1 MHADIDLQLALNNVM
16 DQLNRAM
23 YKHLGKEIQFMVKLD
38 IQLGVQK
45 GNELKLKEF
54 QIKLQEMLEAM
65 PKEFNPER
73 K

>member
-1 MHADIDLQLALNNVM
+1 M
-16 DQLNRAM
+16 DQLNQAM

-45 GNELKLKEF
+45 GNETKLKEF
-54 QIKLQEMLEAM
+54 QFKLQEMLEAM

>member
-16 DQLNRAM
+16 DQLNQAM
-23 YKHLGKEIQFMVKLD
+23 YKHLGKDIQFMVKLD